1 MALDTAAKRWAV
13 PGVGRPWMR
22 SNLPNT
28 AKDETWRPGAGNAY
42 PVATF
47 SSGNAFQVAWAR
59 NANTLIK
66 VA

>member
-28 AKDETWRPGAGNAY
+28 AKDEAWRPGAGNAY

-47 SSGNAFQVAWAR
+47 STGGGQSNAPRYFARTQSGQA
-59 NANTLIK
+59 
-66 VA
+66 